1 MSVTVC
7 IDRLSLFF
15 SSERLY
21 EVAEQSGKVNWAW
34 IVTGPTGGSL
44 GFGYVEMATAAGAGA
59 LVKHLKDTEPKVRG
73 FIVDKRQPLE
83 SRGRS

>member
-7 IDRLSLFF
+7 IDRLSLFV

-21 EVAEQSGKVNWAW
+21 EVAEQSGTVDRAW
-34 IVTGPTGGSL
+34 IVTAPTGGSL

-59 LVKHLKDTEPKVRG
+59 LVKHLKDTESNVRG
-73 FIVDKRQPLE
+73 FIVDRTSIHSE
-83 SRGRS
+83 